1 MMAFVPPGEVDTFSL
16 LFEKLDALLTES
28 QDYYESFL
36 DTNNL
41 YKNGGIS
48 DKEFFQKL
56 GDYVVAYSALE
67 FLAVKALFELKKAV
81 KSGGG
86 GPQPPG
92 MMGGQMGAN
101 PMGGPPGII
110 SGGNVV
116 SAFSQPGT
124 LPSPTP
130 IPTAQPAP
138 AAQPAPTQAAPTPPA
153 AQPAPTPQAT
163 TQSSRCT
170 SCGAQLRQGAK
181 FCTSCGKKVSIG

>member
-1 MMAFVPPGEVDTFSL
+1 MAFVPPSDVDTFSL

-28 QDYYESFL
+28 QDYYETFL
-36 DTNNL
+36 EANNL
-41 YKNGGIS
+41 YKSGGLS

-67 FLAVKALFELKKAV
+67 FLAVKALFELKKAM

-86 GPQPPG
+86 AQTAGMAGGPA
-92 MMGGQMGAN
+92 MS

-124 LPSPTP
+124 LPSP
-130 IPTAQPAP
+130 IPSM
-138 AAQPAPTQAAPTPPA
+138 QAAPVA
-153 AQPAPTPQAT
+153 QAT
-163 TQSSRCT
+163 LDTQTTPATEKIPQDNRC
-170 SCGAQLRQGAK
+170 SACGAQLRQGAK
-181 FCTSCGKKVSIG
+181 FCTSCGKKIIE

>member
-67 FLAVKALFELKKAV
+67 FLAVKALFELKKAI

-86 GPQPPG
+86 GTQPSG
-92 MMGGQMGAN
+92 MMGGPMGAN

-124 LPSPTP
+124 LPAPTP

-138 AAQPAPTQAAPTPPA
+138 TPQAAPAPQPVPT
-153 AQPAPTPQAT
+153 AQPAPTPQAA
-163 TQSSRCT
+163 TQSSRCS

-181 FCTSCGKKVSIG
+181 FCTSCGKKVSIE